1 MNYIDYES
9 MYTLPLYRP
18 PSEAYSLIIQ
28 ATYGCSHNKCSFC
41 TMYKTKKYVVKPIDE
56 IKNDI
61 DAFRIHL
68 SYVKRIFIAD
78 GDAFSMPTDMLI
90 EMLGYIK
97 KKFPECER
105 ISIYAS
111 PKSVLEKT
119 DEELNLIKSAGLEL
133 VYLGIESGD
142 SKTLKSIRK
151 EIDSDGMIEVCKRLK
166 NAKFTLSVTLIAGIN
181 GQNSWREHAVN
192 SGKLI
197 SQIEPDYLG
206 ILTLIISR
214 GCELYNKL
222 RVGEF
227 VEATSKD
234 ILNEIKVI
242 IENIDVKKPL
252 IFRANHASN
261 YLNLSGTFPEDKRF
275 LLDEI
280 NLALKTADGF
290 EKKYRRL

>member
-1 MNYIDYES
+1 
-9 MYTLPLYRP
+9 
-18 PSEAYSLIIQ
+18 
-28 ATYGCSHNKCSFC
+28 
-41 TMYKTKKYVVKPIDE
+41 
-56 IKNDI
+56 
-61 DAFRIHL
+61 
-68 SYVKRIFIAD
+68 
-78 GDAFSMPTDMLI
+78 MPTDMLI

-97 KKFPECER
+97 KSFECER

-206 ILTLIISR
+206 ILTLIISP

-227 VEATSKD
+227 IEATSKD

>member
-1 MNYIDYES
+1 MTNKNPFVYS
-9 MYTLPLYRP
+9 QPLYRP

-41 TMYKTKKYVVKPIDE
+41 TMYKSKKYFVKSVDD

-61 DAFRIHL
+61 DLFRFHL

-78 GDAFSMPTDMLI
+78 GDALSMPTNMLV
-90 EMLGYIK
+90 EVLNYIK
-97 KKFPECER
+97 YKFPECER

-111 PKSVLEKT
+111 PKAVLEKT
-119 DEELNLIKSAGLEL
+119 DEELNLIKSAGLDL

-142 SKTLKSIRK
+142 TKTLKSIRK

-181 GQNSWREHAVN
+181 GQNSWKEHAVN

-197 SQIEPDYLG
+197 SQIAPDYLG
-206 ILTLIISR
+206 ILTLIISP
-214 GCELYNKL
+214 GCELHNKL

-227 VEATSKD
+227 IEATSKD

-242 IENIDVKKPL
+242 IENIDVKKSL

-261 YLNLSGTFPEDKRF
+261 YLNLSGTFPEDK
-275 LLDEI
+275 I
-280 NLALKTADGF
+280 NLLKQIDFALQTLNRVGN
-290 EKKYRRL
+290 KYRRL